1 MLPRKSRGVVDDLRN
16 YFFHEPEI
24 STLIQ
29 FPTRQ
34 EREDYSHRIL
44 QRLGIR
50 VDRYSIL
57 NIHQISIRAPVRF
70 VHEEMLEWNGDS
82 PYWPNHLA
90 TVESIEGDRRRIKIR
105 LLGHLTS
112 RLSRWLRWQ
121 ELGTLFR
128 LEALKFQNDP
138 DPDFDNARYFLYD
151 CSGGYPIGIYFQY
164 VRSPVADQGESEETQ
179 LFFVVGFDFYGQQR
193 WPRWAGRLWEKVHNR
208 VTANI
213 LNRFRALCHAGFR
226 DFTSDS
232 EVALEMARRVRGQR

>member
-1 MLPRKSRGVVDDLRN
+1 VLPRKSRGVVDDLRN
-16 YFFHEPEI
+16 YFFQKPAI
-24 STLIQ
+24 QTLIE
-29 FPTRQ
+29 FPSRQ
-34 EREDYSHRIL
+34 ERENYSHRIV
-44 QRLGIR
+44 QRLGIH

-57 NIHQISIRAPVRF
+57 NIHRISIRAPVRF

-105 LLGHLTS
+105 LLGHLTG
-112 RLSRWLRWQ
+112 RLSRWLRWP

-128 LEALKFQNDP
+128 LEALRFQHNP
-138 DPDFDNARYFLYD
+138 DPDFDNARYFLYE

-164 VRSPVADQGESEETQ
+164 VRSPVAQQGEREETQ
-179 LFFVVGFDFYGQQR
+179 LFFVVGFNFYGQQK
-193 WPRWAGRLWEKVHNR
+193 WPRWASRLWEKVHNR

-213 LNRFRALCHAGFR
+213 LNRFRQLCHAGFQ

-232 EVALEMARRVRGQR
+232 EVALEMAKRVRRQL

>member
-16 YFFHEPEI
+16 YFFQKPAI
-24 STLIQ
+24 QTLIE
-29 FPTRQ
+29 FPNRQ
-34 EREDYSHRIL
+34 ERENYSHRIL
-44 QRLGIR
+44 QRLGID

-105 LLGHLTS
+105 LLGHLTG
-112 RLSRWLRWQ
+112 RLSRWLRWP

-128 LEALKFQNDP
+128 LEALKFQHNP

-151 CSGGYPIGIYFQY
+151 CSGGYPIGIYFQ
-164 VRSPVADQGESEETQ
+164 
-179 LFFVVGFDFYGQQR
+179 
-193 WPRWAGRLWEKVHNR
+193 
-208 VTANI
+208 
-213 LNRFRALCHAGFR
+213 
-226 DFTSDS
+226 
-232 EVALEMARRVRGQR
+232 